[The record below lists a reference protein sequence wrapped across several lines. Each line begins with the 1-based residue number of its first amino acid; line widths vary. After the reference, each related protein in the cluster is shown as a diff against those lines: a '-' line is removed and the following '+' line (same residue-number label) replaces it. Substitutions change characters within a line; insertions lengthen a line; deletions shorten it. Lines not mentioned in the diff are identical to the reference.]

1 MDEEEQS
8 KQYNVNTTRDVNVS
22 YSQHNVYSRP
32 PCLLGN
38 VRIKVFSNLPS
49 SYFDFIPIIRAAHE
63 RLLAHQ
69 SCFHPAYFP
78 RVGCLLF
85 LDSLLVA
92 VCSCCLFVRLV
103 FESISAQTHLRKT
116 HADRTHITKSV
127 HWFSRQTGHGV
138 TNSVM
143 WWYDVKCVCHVWLWM
158 FLMQYIEQK
167 CHPLNSDTQIKR
179 PRRRVV
185 LFTTEWIGSVRFLNR
200 KAPRKLLLCWVIVFV
215 WIMASIAW
223 IVTNTGFLY
232 WYRYF
237 QVNK

>member
-1 MDEEEQS
+1 MFTRQRADQS
-8 KQYNVNTTRDVNVS
+8 FLQLTEFLFWL
-22 YSQHNVYSRP
+22 YSNNSGGTWTFVGSSV
-32 PCLLGN
+32 L
-38 VRIKVFSNLPS
+38 FS
-49 SYFDFIPIIRAAHE
+49 
-63 RLLAHQ
+63 
-69 SCFHPAYFP
+69 SCVFP
-78 RVGCLLF
+78 RCGLF
-85 LDSLLVA
+85 TFLGFSF
-92 VCSCCLFVRLV
+92 SCCLFLLPLCASCVWV
-103 FESISAQTHLRKT
+103 HFSTNTPTEK
-116 HADRTHITKSV
+116 HADRMHITNSV

-167 CHPLNSDTQIKR
+167 CHPLNSDTQIKH

>member
-1 MDEEEQS
+1 MFTRQRADQS
-8 KQYNVNTTRDVNVS
+8 FLQLTEFLFWLYSNNSGGTWTFVGSAVS
-22 YSQHNVYSRP
+22 P
-32 PCLLGN
+32 
-38 VRIKVFSNLPS
+38 
-49 SYFDFIPIIRAAHE
+49 
-63 RLLAHQ
+63 HQ

-103 FESISAQTHLRKT
+103 FESISAQTHLRKK

-127 HWFSRQTGHGV
+127 HWLSRQTGHGV

-158 FLMQYIEQK
+158 FLMQHIEQK

-185 LFTTEWIGSVRFLNR
+185 LFTTEWIGSACFLNR